1 MVLQGRDRNGV
12 SKLILMWR
20 GVGSNKPQLVQE
32 ALRIGPETSS
42 ACLRRAG
49 VTIGM
54 MASLLAGAQ
63 PKSSS
68 FVCFGNKILSLRVTM
83 GGLASLPLG
92 SQPRHSDLC
101 ILKTK
106 YWVSG

>member
-1 MVLQGRDRNGV
+1 MVGV
-12 SKLILMWR
+12 SKLTLKWK
-20 GVGSNKPQLVQE
+20 GVGSNKPHLVQE

-68 FVCFGNKILSLRVTM
+68 FVCFGNKILSLRVTIVM
-83 GGLASLPLG
+83 MASLPAG
-92 SQPRHSDLC
+92 AQPRHPVLC
-101 ILKTK
+101 ILETK
-106 YWVSG
+106 Y